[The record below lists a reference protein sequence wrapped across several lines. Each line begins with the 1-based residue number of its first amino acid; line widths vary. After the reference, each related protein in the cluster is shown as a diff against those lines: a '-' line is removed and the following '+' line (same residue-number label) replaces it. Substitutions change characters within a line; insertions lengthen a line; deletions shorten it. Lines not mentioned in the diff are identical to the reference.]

1 MLIRHLAYFVAL
13 AREQHFARAAAACH
27 VAQPTLSA
35 AIHKLEE
42 ELDVSLVVRDHRF
55 IGLTAEGKTL
65 LTWAQK
71 ILTDHQ
77 SLRDDLAGAEGKFT
91 GTLRLGIVPAA
102 MPVVAFVTNC
112 FVGANPAAGVNIRSM
127 TSREIQRA
135 LDAFEIDAGMTYLE
149 NEPLEHV
156 RRLPLYTERY
166 LLVVN
171 RDHPRASRRTISWRA
186 AFGERLC
193 LLSDDMQNRRIINAV
208 AASIGIAV
216 EPALTANSF
225 LALLSHLRHGGWAS
239 IVPHTFFDLVAE
251 TDGLVPIRLVEPTH
265 SQLLGLVL
273 SDRDPE
279 SPAARSLRTA
289 VIAADLE
296 ADLRERFSRPD

>member
-1 MLIRHLAYFVAL
+1 
-13 AREQHFARAAAACH
+13 
-27 VAQPTLSA
+27 
-35 AIHKLEE
+35 
-42 ELDVSLVVRDHRF
+42 
-55 IGLTAEGKTL
+55 
-65 LTWAQK
+65 
-71 ILTDHQ
+71 
-77 SLRDDLAGAEGKFT
+77 
-91 GTLRLGIVPAA
+91 
-102 MPVVAFVTNC
+102 MPVVAFVTAC
-112 FVGANPAAGVNIRSM
+112 FAGANPAAGVSIRSM

-156 RRLPLYTERY
+156 RRLPLYAERY
-166 LLVVN
+166 VLVVN
-171 RDHPRASRRTISWRA
+171 RDHPRAGRRTISWRA
-186 AFGERLC
+186 AFAERLC
-193 LLSDDMQNRRIINAV
+193 LLSDDMQNRRIIDAV

-251 TDGLVPIRLVEPTH
+251 TDTLVPIRLVEPAH
-265 SQLLGLVL
+265 SQVLGLVL

-279 SPAARSLRTA
+279 SPAARSLRAA
-289 VIAADLE
+289 VVAADLE